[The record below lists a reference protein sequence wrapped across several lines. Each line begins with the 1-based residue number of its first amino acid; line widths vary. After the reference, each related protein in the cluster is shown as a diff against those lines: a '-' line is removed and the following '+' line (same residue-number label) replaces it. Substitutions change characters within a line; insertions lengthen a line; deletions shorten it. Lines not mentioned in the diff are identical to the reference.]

1 MALRVRRKISNLP
14 HFRDQWSQE
23 KRVQERIGARAR
35 ESGSG
40 EGQSRWRSQAR
51 KATPSLLLTHCEAVQ
66 FNYVRMMFPE
76 SAKLNPDPY
85 FAEISLFAFV
95 RSSSRVGLR
104 PGLICRASAKSCSA
118 SSVFFKRIRA
128 RPR

>member
-1 MALRVRRKISNLP
+1 MESREAGAGEDRSK
-14 HFRDQWSQE
+14 SQG
-23 KRVQERIGARAR
+23 ERIVGGAIEMEEPGA
-35 ESGSG
+35 
-40 EGQSRWRSQAR
+40 
-51 KATPSLLLTHCEAVQ
+51 KATPSLLLAHREAVQ
-66 FNYVRMMFPE
+66 FNYVRMVSPE

-85 FAEISLFAFV
+85 FAEVSLFAFV

>member
-1 MALRVRRKISNLP
+1 MDLRVRRRISNLP

-51 KATPSLLLTHCEAVQ
+51 KATPSLLLAHREAVQ
-66 FNYVRMMFPE
+66 FNCVRMMSPE
-76 SAKLNPDPY
+76 SAKLNCP
-85 FAEISLFAFV
+85 LLRGGLLV
-95 RSSSRVGLR
+95 RLR
-104 PGLICRASAKSCSA
+104 PLLVESRLEAGVDLQGLGE
-118 SSVFFKRIRA
+118 VLLGLLGLL
-128 RPR
+128 